1 MGRILSM
8 MDTESRIKVLQE
20 QHQQLEEN
28 LSFAEKSLQ
37 GNDRINFIK
46 RRKLHIKDEITRLE
60 KEISND

>member
-1 MGRILSM
+1 M